1 VDVASV
7 LRQVKEAARLV
18 EGGSLELP
26 PPRL

>member
-1 VDVASV
+1 VNVTSI
-7 LRQVKEAARLV
+7 LRQVREAARLV